1 MLWCTVNQSSIN
13 LEIKQGYTMM
23 HGQPIINKAR
33 DQTSLYYDARSTNHQ
48 SIWRSNKVILWCTVN
63 QSPIKLEIKQGYIM
77 MHGQPIIN
85 QVGDQ
90 TRAYYDARSTIHQ
103 SSWRSNKVI
112 LWCTVNQPSIN
123 LEIKQGYTIM
133 HGQPIINDVGDQT
146 RLYYDARSTNHQWR
160 WRSNKV
166 ILWCAVNQSSIKLEI
181 KQVYTT
187 MHGQPITK
195 TIYVVNISKFCC

>member
-1 MLWCTVNQSSIN
+1 MFRALPCSSSGGLRRNCIYAASGVVTLCRWLSCAPVKKEWRSNKAKLWCTVNQLS
-13 LEIKQGYTMM
+13 
-23 HGQPIINKAR
+23 
-33 DQTSLYYDARSTNHQ
+33 
-48 SIWRSNKVILWCTVN
+48 
-63 QSPIKLEIKQGYIM
+63 IKLDIKQGYIM

-90 TRAYYDARSTIHQ
+90 TRAYYGARSTNYQ

-112 LWCTVNQPSIN
+112 LWCTVNQSSLN

-146 RLYYDARSTNHQWR
+146 RLYYDARSTNHQSS

-166 ILWCAVNQSSIKLEI
+166 ILRCTVSQSPRQSTL
-181 KQVYTT
+181 
-187 MHGQPITK
+187 
-195 TIYVVNISKFCC
+195 